1 MKDQSSVLM
10 QFPITC
16 KSGQPSIL
24 SQVKGYFPNGSI
36 KVKNLSGNSRNRKY
50 SVPVQALIRE
60 KADKGFPFARH
71 EVSDQFD

>member
-1 MKDQSSVLM
+1 M

-36 KVKNLSGNSRNRKY
+36 KYRICLEIAETEST
-50 SVPVQALIRE
+50 
-60 KADKGFPFARH
+60 PFLYRL
-71 EVSDQFD
+71 

>member
-1 MKDQSSVLM
+1 M

-36 KVKNLSGNSRNRKY
+36 KV
-50 SVPVQALIRE
+50 
-60 KADKGFPFARH
+60 
-71 EVSDQFD
+71 